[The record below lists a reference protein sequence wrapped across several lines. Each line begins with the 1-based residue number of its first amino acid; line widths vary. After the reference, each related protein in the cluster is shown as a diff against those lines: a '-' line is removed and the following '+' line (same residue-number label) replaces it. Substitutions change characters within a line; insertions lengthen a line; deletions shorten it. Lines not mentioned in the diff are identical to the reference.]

1 MEVVG
6 KVITIISQYPGNFI
20 PIVISIILF
29 LFIISLWDME
39 SKPSNSMCV
48 FYPIACQGL

>member
-20 PIVISIILF
+20 PIVIRIILF
-29 LFIISLWDME
+29 LFSIYNFIMRYG
-39 SKPSNSMCV
+39 K
-48 FYPIACQGL
+48 

>member
-20 PIVISIILF
+20 PIVIRIILF
-29 LFIISLWDME
+29 LLFSIYNFIMRYG
-39 SKPSNSMCV
+39 N
-48 FYPIACQGL
+48 